1 MKKLVLLSQVGVLTL
16 LFLGIPFLISAQE
29 TQEPKQE
36 KEKKTASFDPYWFLN
51 INGGLLLYHGDIASP
66 DDKGAVFPNTDDW
79 NLGYGLGVGYQI
91 GSVFGLRL
99 HYQGGKLEGTKAD
112 DDVIRFSDN
121 YYNWHFETKSFH
133 NPRLTGVLNL
143 SNLIGGYNP
152 DRFINF
158 NLIGGIGLVM
168 SKGEL
173 HSTEGNEPEIT
184 MEYLEGVLDENEIKW
199 IGDDLKTPESRTT
212 YNIPVGV
219 GIDFRLTQKLDLN
232 LESTFSFTGSDEID
246 NFVDDVMPVKNDMFS
261 YTSLGLTYKLI
272 STGNLNKMVEDYG
285 LVKYEVIPDPL
296 VNTCTDIPVTIKGTF
311 PEKYFN
317 KKAVMQFA
325 PVLKWDGGSYALDPI
340 YLQGE
345 NVVGDGK
352 VIPYDEGGTFTYNT
366 TIPYKEGMEG
376 SELVVDPVAYLVKTT
391 YEPATR
397 EVIMTDY
404 KYVVMPERKIADGTI
419 MPKMVIHDEQLLYAD
434 KDTYTKLGLDPKE
447 FYEGQTYSSKKATI
461 WFIVDRWDLNWNM
474 PLNKNAAAKAQ
485 LDEFKQFL
493 ASGPKLRNI
502 EIDAWAS
509 PEGEESHNEDLS
521 QNRAKTGHN
530 YLIDFYKKMAKDKK
544 STVKLDATKDIKF
557 DIRAHGEDW
566 DGFVKAVEASNLK
579 DKNVILNVVKSQP
592 NVARREQEI
601 KNMAL
606 VYKEIEEDILPPLR
620 RTEMKAWV
628 YDPFKTDA
636 EILNLSKTDPSKL
649 TQKELLYAATLTND
663 LAEKEAILKKYI
675 ELYPN
680 DCKGYNNLAWVYLKQ
695 DKLDDAKIMLE
706 KAEGLCPN
714 NPVVLNNFGAYY
726 SKIGDYTKAETYY
739 TKAKQY
745 GAPVGYNMGIIQ
757 TAQCKYDQ
765 ALTSFAGSKCT
776 FNIALAKFQKG
787 DYKGAESEL
796 NCAEPSAKVDY
807 MKAVIGA
814 RTDNAQM
821 VIENLTK
828 AVKESD
834 KCKKMAGF
842 DREFIKYWDDPNF
855 QALIK

>member
-1 MKKLVLLSQVGVLTL
+1 MKKLVHVSQIGLLTL
-16 LFLGIPFLISAQE
+16 LFAGLPFLLSAQNE
-29 TQEPKQE
+29 QEPKQK
-36 KEKKTASFDPYWFLN
+36 KEKKTATFDPYWFLN

-66 DDKGAVFPNTDDW
+66 DDKGAVFPNTEDW
-79 NLGYGLGVGYQI
+79 RLGYGLGIGRQF

-99 HYQGGKLEGTKAD
+99 HYQGGKLAGTKAED
-112 DDVIRFSDN
+112 DLVRFTQIP
-121 YYNWHFETKSFH
+121 YNWSFETKSFH
-133 NPRLTGVLNL
+133 NPRLTGALNL

-152 DRFINF
+152 DRFIDF
-158 NLIGGIGLVM
+158 NLIAGVGLLI

-173 HSTEGNEPEIT
+173 EHTKT
-184 MEYLEGVLDENEIKW
+184 
-199 IGDDLKTPESRTT
+199 GDPITPESIKDEVYYDQVKDDLVESDSRMT
-212 YNIPVGV
+212 YSIPLGL
-219 GIDFRLTQKLDLN
+219 GIDFRLSEKFDLN

-246 NFVDDVMPVKNDMFS
+246 NFSDDAMPVYKDMFS
-261 YTSLGLTYKLI
+261 YTSLGLTYKFV
-272 STGNLNKMVEDYG
+272 SSGNLKKMVDNYG

-311 PEKYFN
+311 PEEYFN

-325 PVLKWDGGSYALDPI
+325 PVLKWDGGSYQLDPI

-352 VIPYDEGGTFTYNT
+352 VIPYAEGGTFTYNT
-366 TIPYKEGMEG
+366 TIPYQEGMEG

-404 KYVVMPERKIADGTI
+404 KYVVLPERKIADGTI
-419 MPKMVIHDEQLLYAD
+419 MPKMVVHDEQLLYAD
-434 KDTYTKLGLDPKE
+434 KDTYQKLGLDPSE
-447 FYEGQTYSSKKATI
+447 FYEGQTYSSKEATI

-474 PLNKNAAAKAQ
+474 ALNNNKAAKTK
-485 LDEFKQFL
+485 LKEFRDFL
-493 ASGPKLRNI
+493 ATGPRI
-502 EIDAWAS
+502 RDIDIDAWAS
-509 PEGEESHNEDLS
+509 PEGEEGHNEDLS

-544 STVKLDATKDIKF
+544 SLVKLDPNKDIKF
-557 DIRAHGEDW
+557 NIRAHGEDW

-601 KNMAL
+601 KNMSL

-620 RTEMKAWV
+620 RTHMKAWV
-628 YDPFKTDA
+628 YDPMRSDA
-636 EILNLSKTDPSKL
+636 EILNFGLTDPSKL

-663 LAEKEAILKKYI
+663 LGEKEKILKKYI
-675 ELYPN
+675 ELYPD
-680 DCKGYNNLAWVYLKQ
+680 DCKGYNNLAWVYMKQ
-695 DKLDDAKIMLE
+695 DKLDDAKKMLE

-726 SKIGDYTKAETYY
+726 SKIGDYTKAESYY

-745 GAPVGYNMGIIQ
+745 GAPVGYNMGIVQ
-757 TAQCKYDQ
+757 AAQCKWDQ

-776 FNIALAKFQKG
+776 YNIALAKFQKG

-796 NCAEPSAKVDY
+796 NCAEPSTKVDY
-807 MKAVIGA
+807 LKATIGA

-828 AVKESD
+828 AMKESD
-834 KCKKMAGF
+834 KCKKMAAA
-842 DREFIKYWDDPNF
+842 DREFIKFWDDPNF